1 MAQISLRGL
10 PVKIVCLGSAVVS
23 AAYYAHLGSA
33 VHTFAAVGLGVIAGA
48 VDLVKPQMLK
58 AMAERG
64 SGLVKRAS
72 AGLIFAVLFVASM
85 VAIDGMLL
93 QMRAMLSG
101 PRAQAITDYDRTL
114 ATYQT
119 AVRELK
125 QLEAAGPV
133 RPVAQIA
140 AALSGA
146 PVDVRVW
153 RRTAQCTDVTKPES
167 AKVCEPVTKLREEM
181 ARANRKQ
188 DLEAKRDAAQ
198 KLLSTIVRPAAAD
211 PQAEALANLTGQS
224 ETLMAYLLIAIIG
237 LALELVSCFGRL
249 ILDPV
254 PPAKRALPEDR
265 EVIDITPTAEP
276 PVVAQVTSAESAAK
290 AKVLAMIAAHGGTL
304 RTQNNALAEALGT
317 TASTLCRWRRRWE
330 DDITSHVDGGV
341 LVMTAKRR
349 GLRLVSLA

>member
-33 VHTFAAVGLGVIAGA
+33 VHVAAAVGLGVIAGA

-58 AMAERG
+58 AVATKGAGTM
-64 SGLVKRAS
+64 KRAS
-72 AGLIFAVLFVASM
+72 AGLIFVVLFVASM

-93 QMRAMLSG
+93 QMRSMLTG

-125 QLEAAGPV
+125 QIEVAGPV

-146 PVDVRVW
+146 PINVVVW
-153 RRTAQCTDVTKPES
+153 RRTAQCTDVTKPAS
-167 AKVCEPVTKLREEM
+167 ATACEPVIKLREEM
-181 ARANRKQ
+181 ARANRKV
-188 DLEAKRDAAQ
+188 DLEQRRDAAQ
-198 KLLSTIVRPAAAD
+198 KLLATITRPAAAD

-224 ETLMAYLLIAIIG
+224 ETMVAYLLIAIIG

-254 PPAKRALPEDR
+254 PPAKSSLAER
-265 EVIDITPTAEP
+265 EVIDITPAQEVPT
-276 PVVAQVTSAESAAK
+276 VAQVTSAESAAK
-290 AKVLAMIAAHGGTL
+290 AKVMAMIQSAGGTL
-304 RTQNNALAEALGT
+304 RTQNNALADALAT
-317 TASTLCRWRRRWE
+317 TPSTLCRWRRRWE
-330 DDITSHVDGGV
+330 DEINSHVENGV
-341 LVMTAKRR
+341 LVMSMKRR
-349 GLRLVSLA
+349 NLRLAFSA